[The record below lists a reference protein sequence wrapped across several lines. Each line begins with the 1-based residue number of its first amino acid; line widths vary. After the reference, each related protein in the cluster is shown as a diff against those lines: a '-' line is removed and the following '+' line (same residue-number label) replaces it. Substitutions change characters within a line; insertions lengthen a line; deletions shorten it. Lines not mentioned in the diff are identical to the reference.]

1 MVSGSQPRAVIPGGG
16 RARGRGP
23 RWKESGTFQGWEER
37 QGGQQ
42 VEGRA
47 SGGGEGEMGLVGR
60 WEVRI
65 FRSLLWGASLLSLRN
80 GGQGTGGPGEALIPE
95 WWPGRW

>member
-1 MVSGSQPRAVIPGGG
+1 MVSGSQLRAVIPGGG

-23 RWKESGTFQGWEER
+23 RWKESGTFQGWEEG

-47 SGGGEGEMGLVGR
+47 SGGEEGEMGLVGG

-65 FRSLLWGASLLSLRN
+65 FHSLLWGAGLSSLHS
-80 GGQGTGGPGEALIPE
+80 GGQGTGGQGEALIAE
-95 WWPGRW
+95 